1 MKAKKKMNGIKL
13 VKDESLFKTP
23 YLSVIKTT
31 YLDAQEKSREW
42 YWVARSKLMT
52 AIIVAATVEIKDR
65 INLLV
70 TQEYRV
76 PIKEYEWGFPAGLMQ
91 SGDSVAGCA
100 KRELL
105 EETGYTIDTI
115 YDTSPTLFSTAGLT
129 NEACYIV
136 RCSATKHQNP
146 NLSDNEEIVTH
157 LMTPMEVRTLLDNR
171 TNFISARAYPI
182 MFEFAWY
189 GNLIRPVR

>member
-1 MKAKKKMNGIKL
+1 MNNITL
-13 VKDESLFKTP
+13 IKDESLFKTP
-23 YLSVIKTT
+23 YLNVTKTT
-31 YLDAQEKSREW
+31 YMDAKEKSREW
-42 YWVARSKLMT
+42 FWVARSKMMT
-52 AIIVAATVEIKDR
+52 AVIIAATVEVHGKM
-65 INLLV
+65 NLLV
-70 TQEYRV
+70 TQEYRI

-105 EETGYTIDTI
+105 EETGYQINTII
-115 YDTSPTLFSTAGLT
+115 DTSPTLLSSAGLT

-136 RCSATKHQNP
+136 RCTAADPQKPSP
-146 NLSDNEEIVTH
+146 SDNEEIIVH
-157 LMTPMEVRTLLDNR
+157 LMTPMEVRTILNNR

-182 MFEFAWY
+182 MYEFAWY